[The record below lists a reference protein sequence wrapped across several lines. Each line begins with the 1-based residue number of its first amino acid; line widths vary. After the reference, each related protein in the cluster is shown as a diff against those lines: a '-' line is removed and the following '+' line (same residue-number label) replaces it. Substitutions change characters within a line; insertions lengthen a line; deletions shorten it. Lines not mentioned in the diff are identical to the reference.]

1 MVTTETLPQI
11 ENRSPLFKRVLTG
24 HQCPDHFADNFRRA
38 VYLFVERT
46 VRQKKELGWASP
58 GLLDPSTHLRT
69 WGTYGVATTS
79 PAASVYCFVNLPPQ
93 QVLGGRQ
100 AHDFSV

>member
-58 GLLDPSTHLRT
+58 GLL
-69 WGTYGVATTS
+69 ATTS